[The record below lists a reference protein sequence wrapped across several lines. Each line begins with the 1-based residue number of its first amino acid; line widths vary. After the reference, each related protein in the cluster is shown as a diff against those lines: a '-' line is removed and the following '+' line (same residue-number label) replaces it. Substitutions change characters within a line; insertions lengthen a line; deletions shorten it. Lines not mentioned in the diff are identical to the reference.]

1 MGLAGLS
8 LWKVGLVLVL
18 VLVFFGGKRLRGM
31 GADVGTAIKELRHS
45 LAEDAPPPAVL
56 DEAEPDRRAR
66 S

>member
-8 LWKVGLVLVL
+8 LWKVGLVLAL

-31 GADVGTAIKELRHS
+31 GADVGTAIKELRQS
-45 LAEDAPPPAVL
+45 LAEEAPLSAVR